1 MGSSST
7 KLSSVHVHVSD
18 GIRARE
24 QQAQRERKKMD
35 RVSDDGAEIMGMNTY
50 QILDRSNFMKV
61 SGRRMLVLGGERWE
75 VRRHRWVRAYE
86 VSPEAKNG
94 LGPVTWESGDIEQNG
109 RLDRSPTSLFTR
121 FSTCSGINERLSI
134 FLQFSLRQVA
144 RAWDGALLLSGRH
157 PESHPAVGMR
167 MRSTPRGPTQNPMV
181 RSPSIICSTITV
193 LGDR

>member
-1 MGSSST
+1 MGGELVYEVVFGPCPCQRWHQSE
-7 KLSSVHVHVSD
+7 
-18 GIRARE
+18 RA
-24 QQAQRERKKMD
+24 AGPAERKKMD

-121 FSTCSGINERLSI
+121 FSTCSGIN
-134 FLQFSLRQVA
+134 
-144 RAWDGALLLSGRH
+144 
-157 PESHPAVGMR
+157 
-167 MRSTPRGPTQNPMV
+167 
-181 RSPSIICSTITV
+181 
-193 LGDR
+193 